1 MWHSGGVA
9 IPIPGP
15 SAVTAALSICGYP
28 TDKYCF
34 LGFVPQKKGRKAF
47 LQNAVNQQATAV
59 FFESTHRIEKLLSQ
73 LEDILEPRRE
83 LMVARELTKLHES
96 IYRGDIGYIKDAMN
110 ETRGEFTIVLSP
122 KT

>member
-1 MWHSGGVA
+1 M
-9 IPIPGP
+9 
-15 SAVTAALSICGYP
+15 
-28 TDKYCF
+28 
-34 LGFVPQKKGRKAF
+34 PQKKGRKAF